1 MTLDTRR
8 APVSFALYD
17 ESGSVRQSGEAEA
30 VVGDDAL
37 VVGPVT
43 VSWLD
48 ADVAAAADY
57 RIQLDLWPRGR
68 LVLSQLGR
76 RFDTFSAELQRI
88 RNQARVA
95 GLLAHGITM
104 PEVFSGALLSRE
116 GPTPAELQVYDTHVT
131 VVPVDRDPWQLPL
144 GAITSLRAQADPPA
158 IVLET
163 PSGLTTVGQLARR
176 RDACEVAITERRE
189 AQRRLLADVTG
200 QAGFS
205 DGWALGQREIRGF
218 DELIERYAAPER
230 ASGARQLLAVAT
242 AEPRLGFVQLLD
254 PDGDAVRGASVLPEN
269 WAAFLLVPSG
279 TLTVLEILAGPSAAT
294 YAFRGD
300 LGAVN
305 RDLQLLHFRRAPLAL
320 TGDQAQ
326 LTPSNPH
333 RLALRKLEPLKRLR
347 AATVARVFHTDGWAN
362 SLWST
367 LARGDSVP
375 APA

>member
-1 MTLDTRR
+1 MTSEARR
-8 APVSFALYD
+8 APASFALSD
-17 ESGSVRQSGEAEA
+17 ASGNVRQSGEAEA
-30 VVGDDAL
+30 IVGDDAL
-37 VVGPVT
+37 VVGPVS

-48 ADVAAAADY
+48 ADAVTAADY
-57 RIQLDLWPRGR
+57 RIQLELWPQGR

-76 RFDTFSAELQRI
+76 RFDTFAAELKRI

-104 PEVFSGALLSRE
+104 PEVFSGALVSHD

-144 GAITSLRAQADPPA
+144 GAITSLHVQSDPPA
-158 IVLET
+158 VVLET
-163 PSGLTTVGQLARR
+163 RDGLTTIGQLARR
-176 RDACEVAITERRE
+176 RDACEAAIAERRE
-189 AQRRLLADVTG
+189 AQRRLLAAVTG

-205 DGWALGQREIRGF
+205 DGWALRQSEISGF
-218 DELIERYAAPER
+218 DALLERYAAAER
-230 ASGARQLLAVAT
+230 AAGARQLLAVAT
-242 AEPRLGFVQLLD
+242 KEPRLGFVQLLD
-254 PDGDAVRGASVLPEN
+254 PDADALRGASVLPEN
-269 WAAFLLVPSG
+269 WAIFLLVPSG

-300 LGAVN
+300 MDAVN

-326 LTPSNPH
+326 ITPGNPH
-333 RLALRKLEPLKRLR
+333 RLALRKLEPLQRLR
-347 AATVARVFHTDGWAN
+347 SATVARVFHTEGWAN

>member
-1 MTLDTRR
+1 MTPDARR
-8 APVSFALYD
+8 APVSFTLSD
-17 ESGSVRQSGEAEA
+17 GNGSVRQSGEAEA

-48 ADVAAAADY
+48 ADVVAAADY
-57 RIQLDLWPRGR
+57 RIQLDLWPQGR

-76 RFDTFSAELQRI
+76 RFDTFAAELQRI
-88 RNQARVA
+88 RNQGRVA
-95 GLLAHGITM
+95 GLLAHGVTM

-131 VVPVDRDPWQLPL
+131 VVPLDRDPWQLPL
-144 GAITSLRAQADPPA
+144 GAITSMRAQANPPA

-163 PSGLTTVGQLARR
+163 QGGLTTVGQLARR
-176 RDACEVAITERRE
+176 RDACEAAIAERRE

-205 DGWALGQREIRGF
+205 DGWAIGRSQIPSFE
-218 DELIERYAAPER
+218 ELIEQYAAPER

-254 PDGDAVRGASVLPEN
+254 PDGDAVRGPSALPEN

-300 LGAVN
+300 LDAVN

-333 RLALRKLEPLKRLR
+333 RLALRKLEPLERLR

-362 SLWST
+362 SLWSA